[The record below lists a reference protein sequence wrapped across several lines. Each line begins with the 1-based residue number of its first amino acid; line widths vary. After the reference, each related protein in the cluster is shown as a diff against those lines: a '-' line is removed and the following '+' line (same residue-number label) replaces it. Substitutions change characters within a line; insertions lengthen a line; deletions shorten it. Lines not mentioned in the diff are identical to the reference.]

1 MMRRFLL
8 STSFLDLALLLAPAL
23 DSHMQGT
30 PRVDILVM
38 SIKDKRYRRYKRYIM
53 EMKNK
58 KRRSMEICTK
68 SGLPKIVIYY
78 FV

>member
-38 SIKDKRYRRYKRYIM
+38 SIKYKRYIM